1 MFVEQ
6 RYVLARAKL
15 HFTPVVLTPRAH
27 LQRVEGSKTLSPILP
42 LGRESNSLAESGVLL
57 EWANE
62 VPHGSADPQPP
73 LIDSHSPRSVDC
85 SRRMTLYFITL
96 HFDWQFHPDKQ
107 RLDVS
112 EGEAE
117 QHLQRFIDV
126 DQAWKILSNE
136 ESRKEYNL
144 QLRAH
149 ELKQSWPMDAHITL
163 DDMNWDCDTE
173 CYTYGCRCGGEF
185 ILEKE
190 DTQEMEMVVCCNSCS
205 LSIEVKK
212 VT

>member
-1 MFVEQ
+1 M
-6 RYVLARAKL
+6 
-15 HFTPVVLTPRAH
+15 
-27 LQRVEGSKTLSPILP
+27 
-42 LGRESNSLAESGVLL
+42 AESCGLHKDWYSIL
-57 EWANE
+57 GACPTDDMQELK
-62 VPHGSADPQPP
+62 QKYQK
-73 LIDSHSPRSVDC
+73 LI
-85 SRRMTLYFITL
+85 LK
-96 HFDWQFHPDKQ
+96 FHPDKQ

-149 ELKQSWPMDAHITL
+149 ELKQSWPVDAHITL

-185 ILEKE
+185 ILEKD
-190 DTQEMEMVVCCNSCS
+190 DTLEMETVVCCNSCS

-212 VT
+212 KQLDRGKTTLFINVLRPEPRLDLPVDRQWTEL